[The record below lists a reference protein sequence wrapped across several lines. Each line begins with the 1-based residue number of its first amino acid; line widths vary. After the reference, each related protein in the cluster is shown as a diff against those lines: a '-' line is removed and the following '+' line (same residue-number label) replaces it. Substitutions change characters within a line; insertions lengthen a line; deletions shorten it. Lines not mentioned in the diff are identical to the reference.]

1 MTNVSAVILRSEQ
14 NELLICQRG
23 AGGSC
28 AYLWEFP
35 GGKQEPGETPA
46 ACAVR
51 ECREELQVEIGS
63 LTPFGTSFYRYPD
76 RDIFF
81 TFFEGKILSGKP
93 ERSVHT
99 EIRWV
104 SPAALSDCA
113 FCPADEE
120 ILQKWIAR
128 G

>member
-1 MTNVSAVILRSEQ
+1 MILRSEQ
-14 NELLICQRG
+14 NEILICQRG

-35 GGKQEPGETPA
+35 GGKQEPGETA
-46 ACAVR
+46 EACAIR
-51 ECREELQVEIGS
+51 ECREELQVEIGG
-63 LTPFGTSFYRYPD
+63 LTSFDTSFYRYPD

-81 TFFEGKILSGKP
+81 TFFEGKILSGEP
-93 ERSVHT
+93 ERSVHA

-104 SPAALSDCA
+104 SPAALSDYA

-120 ILQKWIAR
+120 ILQKLIAR

>member
-23 AGGSC
+23 SRRKLRISCGNFRWQAGTRRDAGS
-28 AYLWEFP
+28 
-35 GGKQEPGETPA
+35 
-46 ACAVR
+46 CAVR

-104 SPAALSDCA
+104 SPAALSDYA
-113 FCPADEE
+113 SARQTKKFC
-120 ILQKWIAR
+120 KN
-128 G
+128 

>member
-23 AGGSC
+23 AGGS
-28 AYLWEFP
+28 
-35 GGKQEPGETPA
+35 
-46 ACAVR
+46 
-51 ECREELQVEIGS
+51 S

-104 SPAALSDCA
+104 SPAALSDYA

-120 ILQKWIAR
+120 ILQKLIAR